1 MHEEHRSRMRERF
14 LKEGLDGFEPHE
26 VIEMILYNTIP
37 RGNTNETAHL
47 LMEKFGSLSGVF
59 DAPYEELLTVP
70 GVGEVSAVYIKM
82 MPQFCR
88 RYYED
93 RKGGKIRI
101 FRVKEAVDILIQKFI
116 GRSNEA
122 VILMLLDSQSRM
134 LYCNVVNEGSVKEAP
149 VYVRRIVSLAL
160 SYNAESAI
168 LSHNHPSGNVIPSD
182 GDLSVTVTVHHALE
196 SVDVLLRDHIIIAG
210 EDFISMSHANIPN
223 GLFEP
228 F

>member
-1 MHEEHRSRMRERF
+1 MHEAHRRRMRERF

-37 RGNTNETAHL
+37 RGNTNEIAHL
-47 LMEKFGSLSGVF
+47 LLDKFGSFSGVF

-70 GVGEVSAVYIKM
+70 GIGEVSATYIKM
-82 MPQFCR
+82 MPQICR

-93 RKGGKIRI
+93 RRDKKIRVY
-101 FRVKEAVDILIQKFI
+101 RLEEAVDILFQKFI
-116 GRSNEA
+116 GRSNE
-122 VILMLLDSQSRM
+122 VVVLMLLDSQSRM
-134 LYCNVVNEGSVKEAP
+134 LYCDVVNEGSVKEAP

-160 SYNAESAI
+160 GYNAESAI
-168 LSHNHPSGNVIPSD
+168 LSHNHPSGNAIPSG
-182 GDLSVTVTVHHALE
+182 GDISVTQTVHHALE
-196 SVDVLLRDHIIIAG
+196 AVDVLLRDHIIIAG
-210 EDFISMSHANIPN
+210 ENYLSMSHANIPS